1 MNNYLYF
8 CTINRLTLTQMQ
20 VNGITMAQTE
30 MQNDGHPVSTVDVTD
45 DREAHPKHWVAALV
59 QVRSEKSVGKKLH
72 DMGIENFV
80 PTQSEVHQWS
90 DRKKKVERVVIP
102 MIVFIRAEVTDIKE
116 LAYHSFIHK
125 LLTAPGQRTPAIIP
139 DKQIEYLK
147 FMLKQNEAQV
157 EIKDRILKTGDHV
170 CIVRGP
176 LKGLE
181 GELCKAESDKPTVAV
196 RIESL
201 GYACINIDKADIVI
215 EQKS

>member
-1 MNNYLYF
+1 
-8 CTINRLTLTQMQ
+8 MQ

-30 MQNDGHPVSTVDVTD
+30 MQNDGHHVSTVDVTD

-59 QVRSEKSVGKKLH
+59 QVRSEKSVGQKLQSL
-72 DMGIENFV
+72 GIENYV

-90 DRKKKVERVVIP
+90 DRKKKVERVAIP
-102 MIVFIRAEVTDIKE
+102 MIVFIRAEEKIIKE
-116 LAYHSFIHK
+116 LIYHPFIHK

-170 CIVRGP
+170 RIIRGP
-176 LKGLE
+176 LKDLE
-181 GELCKAESDKPTVAV
+181 GELCKVETDKPMVAV
-196 RIESL
+196 LIDSL
-201 GYACINIDKADIVI
+201 GYACISIDKSDIVI

>member
-30 MQNDGHPVSTVDVTD
+30 MRNDGHHVSTVDVTD

-59 QVRSEKSVGKKLH
+59 QVRSEKSVGQKLQSL
-72 DMGIENFV
+72 GIENYV

-139 DKQIEYLK
+139 DIQIEKLK
-147 FMLKQNEAQV
+147 FMLGQAESQV
-157 EIKDRILKTGDHV
+157 EIKEHIFKTGDYV
-170 CIVRGP
+170 RIIRGP
-176 LKGLE
+176 LKDLE
-181 GELCKAESDKPTVAV
+181 GELCKVESDKPMVAA
-196 RIESL
+196 RIDSL
-201 GYACINIDKADIVI
+201 GYACISIDKADIIIKQVI
-215 EQKS
+215 